1 MDGGKVEEVVEI
13 EYRRVMEQSHM
24 DEVEVM
30 GGLVQGAALQHSVL
44 ASNKYGLVVGML
56 MMLMILS
63 GGRWSPAGPQYFLHS
78 CLWRW
83 MERDETLTLVP
94 VLNFVCPCRSSR
106 GRDNKRKKQKGRR
119 KKNEGKK
126 EKK

>member
-63 GGRWSPAGPQYFLHS
+63 GGRWSPAGP
-78 CLWRW
+78 
-83 MERDETLTLVP
+83 
-94 VLNFVCPCRSSR
+94 
-106 GRDNKRKKQKGRR
+106 
-119 KKNEGKK
+119 
-126 EKK
+126 